1 MPGLSSRRAS
11 SLPGPPPGP
20 HIHGVGQRR
29 QRAAETAHEWLDASD
44 KAGIRPDAKAEVEQ
58 IGESPEPDDLL
69 GTQCASDP
77 DYRVEVVERGTNRP
91 GRRAAG
97 PADSALD

>member
-1 MPGLSSRRAS
+1 MPARYRVRLRGRTFTVWDNDA
-11 SLPGPPPGP
+11 
-20 HIHGVGQRR
+20 

-58 IGESPEPDDLL
+58 IGESLESDDLL
-69 GTQCASDP
+69 GTQRASNP